1 MAAGSW
7 PAIQAQDRSTMLK
20 AMLKADGYAQGSE
33 YAQESE
39 YPVDASTYMSDCIS
53 DMLLA
58 CTVVYDKVIAR
69 IRRTTE

>member
-7 PAIQAQDRSTMLK
+7 PAIQAQYRSTKLK
-20 AMLKADGYAQGSE
+20 AMLKAEGYAKVSE
-33 YAQESE
+33 YT
-39 YPVDASTYMSDCIS
+39 VDASMYMSDCIS

>member
-1 MAAGSW
+1 
-7 PAIQAQDRSTMLK
+7 MLK
-20 AMLKADGYAQGSE
+20 GSE

-58 CTVVYDKVIAR
+58 CTVLYNKVIAR

>member
-1 MAAGSW
+1 MTAGSW
-7 PAIQAQDRSTMLK
+7 PAIQAQYRSTKLK
-20 AMLKADGYAQGSE
+20 AMLKAMLEAEGYAKV
-33 YAQESE
+33 SE